1 MAIDVLWR
9 EGRKDVKEELKKML
23 NIEEIDFAI
32 QKVFTQRT
40 KVAKKVL
47 MNMTPAQ
54 REELYDKVDK
64 YKSKGLPED
73 VQRQ

>member
-1 MAIDVLWR
+1 
-9 EGRKDVKEELKKML
+9 ML

-40 KVAKKVL
+40 KAAKKVL

-73 VQRQ
+73 VQ